1 MLFGGE
7 GGAGRI
13 DARKV
18 EEEARVELMREEEK
32 AVYVQEKRAV
42 VEEEERVVER
52 KKERRR
58 KKEEEEDEKKRI
70 VRMQLL
76 REKQKREVKKQLK
89 KSRRQKN
96 NKKSKKSKKKKK
108 KKKKNKKK
116 KEEEQDEEQDAPTS
130 SSSAQSPLLGIPTDY
145 CKTTITISQ
154 LESGITY
161 QYVHQHCCSPPF
173 LFSLC
178 VCLNLNDNTAIDTN
192 TVFPP
197 ISHGIFFFNST
208 LLLCFCFVCV
218 FLNLNDNTAIDT
230 NTVFFQFNRYRI
242 RAFNNVG
249 WSGWSGTSLQTIT
262 TEPTR
267 PEVPPCVPLSGK
279 NLVHCTQADCY
290 CFCSSE
296 YMCTNVGEEYT

>member
-1 MLFGGE
+1 MLSSSSSLFGVWCLLFGGE

-161 QYVHQHCCSPPF
+161 QYVHQHCCSP
-173 LFSLC
+173 LFC
-178 VCLNLNDNTAIDTN
+178 
-192 TVFPP
+192 
-197 ISHGIFFFNST
+197 
-208 LLLCFCFVCV
+208 VCV

-279 NLVHCTQADCY
+279 NLVHCTQVDCY

>member
-1 MLFGGE
+1 LFGGE

-130 SSSAQSPLLGIPTDY
+130 SSSAQSPLLGVPTDY

-161 QYVHQHCCSPPF
+161 QYVHQHCCSP
-173 LFSLC
+173 LFC
-178 VCLNLNDNTAIDTN
+178 VCVFLNLNDNTAIDTN

-208 LLLCFCFVCV
+208 GTEYEHSTMWGGVVGAAPLCKPSPPKPPDRRYHRVCPCQV
-218 FLNLNDNTAIDT
+218 KPPFIVHRLIA
-230 NTVFFQFNRYRI
+230 TVSAAR
-242 RAFNNVG
+242 
-249 WSGWSGTSLQTIT
+249 ST
-262 TEPTR
+262 
-267 PEVPPCVPLSGK
+267 CVPMLEKSIP
-279 NLVHCTQADCY
+279 D
-290 CFCSSE
+290 
-296 YMCTNVGEEYT
+296 